1 MLGLSET
8 NTPALTKLLDIV
20 GNFFIM
26 FFAQLIFLAYGQ
38 AQITGRFPE
47 TFEIYLMALTAMATT
62 LIFFGI
68 NQARKPATTPTTEP
82 TPA

>member
-1 MLGLSET
+1 MLGLST
-8 NTPALTKLLDIV
+8 QNTTDLSKIIDII

-38 AQITGRFPE
+38 AQLTGRFPE

-62 LIFFGI
+62 LVFFGI
-68 NQARKPATTPTTEP
+68 NQVRKPQPPTTEP
-82 TPA
+82 T